1 MSDLEP
7 QMAGWRRAMLAA
19 RIKSSVLDELEG
31 HLREDIE
38 RRIESGNEPQKAF
51 DAAAARMGSPAQ
63 LRHEFQKVP
72 FKPFINM
79 TPIARQRLTN
89 LLVVTAL
96 IAISVAFLLPPVA
109 KLKAHETLAFWDI
122 VICVVGVVT
131 MIGGGFVAARMR
143 LIK

>member
-1 MSDLEP
+1 MPELEP
-7 QMAGWRRAMLAA
+7 QIAAWRRAMLAK
-19 RIKSSVLDELEG
+19 RIKSSVLEELES

-38 RRIESGNEPQKAF
+38 HMMQSGTAAQQAF

-72 FKPFINM
+72 FKPSIHM

-89 LLVVTAL
+89 LLVITAI
-96 IAISVAFLLPPVA
+96 IAVSVAFLLPLVA

-122 VICVVGVVT
+122 AVC
-131 MIGGGFVAARMR
+131 A
-143 LIK
+143 